1 MYSNGHDNKV
11 DVIQNVIENIDDGLY
26 SNAKDMLNQ
35 LKEIEMKSTIY
46 DGKVYDYKTDKY
58 IDFADFKA
66 QQESN
71 IDISLNLETE
81 KQIEK

>member
-1 MYSNGHDNKV
+1 MMVKF
-11 DVIQNVIENIDDGLY
+11 
-26 SNAKDMLNQ
+26 
-35 LKEIEMKSTIY
+35 TII
-46 DGKVYDYKTDKY
+46 KQTS
-58 IDFADFKA
+58 ILIFADFKA